1 MSKVSNLGCENEEK
15 SFYAKVT
22 HCLIK
27 LNMFPVKMVSS
38 MEAHFS
44 LFSMRT
50 SFYLIFSYL
59 PFLAI
64 LIVWLAQTDF
74 ASEYFEKCSMF
85 YTKFELM
92 VFMVFLVIK
101 FLSSPLFM
109 ISICKPLCRLQK
121 ITLSSSLRGLKKY
134 DNIELFIGTIMCFAG
149 EWGFFLKNTH
159 RQSNC
164 LAFFVHEQRVSIFHS
179 VVGI

>member
-1 MSKVSNLGCENEEK
+1 MSKVSKLGSENEGK

-22 HCLIK
+22 QCLIK

-38 MEAHFS
+38 MEAYFS

-50 SFYLIFSYL
+50 SLYLIFSYL

-64 LIVWLAQTDF
+64 LIVWLAQIDF

-149 EWGFFLKNTH
+149 E
-159 RQSNC
+159 
-164 LAFFVHEQRVSIFHS
+164 
-179 VVGI
+179 